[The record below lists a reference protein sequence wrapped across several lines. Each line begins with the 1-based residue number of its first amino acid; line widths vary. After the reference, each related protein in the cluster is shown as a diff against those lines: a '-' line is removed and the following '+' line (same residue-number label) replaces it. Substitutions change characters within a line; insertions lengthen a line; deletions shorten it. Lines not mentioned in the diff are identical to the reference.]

1 MCVFQNPLK
10 PQVRLPIL
18 VRIIVFCSG
27 DIPDETEEELEKFV
41 YDKGKWASI
50 TSKITTSLPDEKVKV
65 LIIYNSTDNY

>member
-18 VRIIVFCSG
+18 VRIIVFRSG

-41 YDKGKWASI
+41 YDKGK
-50 TSKITTSLPDEKVKV
+50 
-65 LIIYNSTDNY
+65 